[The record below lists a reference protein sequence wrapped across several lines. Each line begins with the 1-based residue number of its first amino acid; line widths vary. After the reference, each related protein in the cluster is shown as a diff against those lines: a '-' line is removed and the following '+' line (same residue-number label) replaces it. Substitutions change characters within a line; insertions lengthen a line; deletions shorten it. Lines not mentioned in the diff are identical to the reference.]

1 MRPKSLLSR
10 EKEIRKRKTVGMK
23 SAKVSIDGDVGES
36 LIAVLT
42 VN

>member
-1 MRPKSLLSR
+1 
-10 EKEIRKRKTVGMK
+10 VGMK